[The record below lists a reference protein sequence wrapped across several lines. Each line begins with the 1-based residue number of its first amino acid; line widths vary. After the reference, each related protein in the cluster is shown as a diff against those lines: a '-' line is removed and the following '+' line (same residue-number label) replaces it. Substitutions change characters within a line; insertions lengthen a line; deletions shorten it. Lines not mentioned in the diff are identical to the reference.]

1 VVQFSWIRIL
11 LSGPLASGDACTVVE
26 AAITP
31 DKFFWN
37 FFRIRDRIGRAMQVV
52 E

>member
-1 VVQFSWIRIL
+1 L
-11 LSGPLASGDACTVVE
+11 LSGLLALGDACTAVE

-31 DKFFWN
+31 NQIFWN